1 MPDGSFGGGDSAATR
16 MDAMYRYQRHIY
28 DLSRKFYLFGRDRL
42 LALLP
47 VTDGA
52 TVLEMGCGTGRNLIC
67 LARRRPMVKLF
78 GADVSAEM
86 LDTARASI
94 DRAGLMHKV
103 VLARAEAD
111 GFDPV
116 AAFGVE
122 QFDVIYFSYV
132 LSMIPDWE
140 PVVRR
145 ALAML
150 RPGGTL
156 AVVDFAD
163 QMAAPAWRRVI
174 LLNWLKLFHVH
185 PRVEIELGLRDLARD
200 IGYVSVDEDV
210 LSGYAYVLMLRKAR

>member
-1 MPDGSFGGGDSAATR
+1 MPDGNFGGGDSAATR

-42 LALLP
+42 LDLLP
-47 VTDGA
+47 VSEGSS
-52 TVLEMGCGTGRNLIC
+52 VLEMGCGTGRNLVC
-67 LARRRPMVKLF
+67 LARRRPTARLF

-86 LDTARASI
+86 LATARASL
-94 DRAGLMHKV
+94 DRAGLTRKV
-103 VLARAEAD
+103 DLAQAAAD
-111 GFDPV
+111 GFDPMT
-116 AAFGVE
+116 AFGVA

-140 PVVRR
+140 PAVRR

-163 QMAAPAWRRVI
+163 QGAAPAWRRVI

-185 PRVEIELGLRDLARD
+185 PRAEIEQGLRALARE
-200 IGYVSVDEDV
+200 IGSISADVDV
-210 LSGYAYVLMLRKAR
+210 LSGYAYMLMLRKTW